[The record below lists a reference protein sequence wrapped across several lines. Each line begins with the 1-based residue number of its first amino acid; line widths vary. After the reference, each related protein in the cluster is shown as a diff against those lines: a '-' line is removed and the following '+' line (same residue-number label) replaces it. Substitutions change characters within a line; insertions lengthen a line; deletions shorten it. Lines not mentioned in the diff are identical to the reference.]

1 MKRLLSLA
9 LVIVSVFLLASCGEN
24 RKKLDVSHQEAQA
37 LLKEVDQS
45 KILDEVI
52 SFKGTVYLKFKTE
65 TKDANGAVVNK
76 NEVVFD
82 GSLEVYVNAKTY
94 EDFYVYA
101 KLDLTLTTNTTDSE
115 GSKGQGMGIKGTVYV
130 IKDTVYLDGSVVT
143 DGVEVKAKNKLSG
156 VFTEEQFNEILS
168 SFQGN
173 EGVQDNLFELNE
185 SSVFELYKVGSSYEI
200 QSKLTEDDI
209 KGLLAL
215 FTIGMKLE
223 FKGETKAEFVMRF
236 SDIIESL
243 KLNFNVEIDMTSINT
258 TDPLQSSG
266 SIILRANID
275 FNMKSKMPSK
285 LPTADSLAS
294 YVEGGVLE
302 NFMPK

>member
-9 LVIVSVFLLASCGEN
+9 LVVVSVFLLASCGEN

-115 GSKGQGMGIKGTVYV
+115 GSKGKGMGIKGTVYV

>member
-9 LVIVSVFLLASCGEN
+9 LVVVSVFLLASCGEN

-76 NEVVFD
+76 NEVVVD

-115 GSKGQGMGIKGTVYV
+115 VSKGKGMGIKGTVYV